1 MKKLLCILGLIF
13 ATVAH
18 AQTQAVTINLTTG
31 NVTNSSPVN
40 FATQKLGVAGGFFD
54 TTARA
59 DGYVIFYNG
68 TSGNYEFEAGG
79 GGGGAVS
86 SVTGTAN
93 QITASPTTG
102 AVVLTAPGT
111 YSGGNTVVW
120 TTGLASG
127 NYVLPLIN
135 STLDYVKRTTVAD
148 ADYTVLATDRYIAVT
163 SISASRILTLPAA
176 STVTPGAT
184 MVVSDESG
192 SVTNS
197 RTIVVLPNG
206 TDTISGSNTQFW
218 ISSPYGQI
226 ILVCNG
232 GTKWI
237 AVSDGLIGT
246 DSVVVGSRSYGIANT
261 TVLGTRALA
270 TSSRDVAIGISANA
284 SGGTSMALGGSSVAS
299 GSNTIAVGDGA
310 TASNSAAVAIGVN
323 ATASG
328 PVAVAVGMG
337 TNATA
342 TSTVALGW
350 TASANTSGGMAIG
363 SQTVS
368 NSSGAIAI
376 GLSSAARTPD
386 SIAIGHNALTGNVA
400 GIGLDNAIAIGLNAT
415 AAPTTGTNGDSGIAI
430 GPFAKADSWRATA
443 LGGYAEAVQ
452 VSSTAIGLGAFSFGA
467 HSESI
472 GRSAWT
478 LKSNYA
484 TIGGNG
490 IGNIY
495 FQNGYAGI
503 YYDGLIRIPG
513 TPQLDNQVGNQTILH
528 GIDGRD
534 LSAAVYFTDS
544 ATTPTGN
551 AAWGFLTV
559 NATGVPTAL
568 TMVDTGGGYTAG
580 NITAVALGAGTLPAF
595 TYTLSGGAII
605 SATLSGGSGMNP
617 TTASSAGGNINIAAG
632 MSTGSGTGGN
642 VNLQVSNGTA
652 AANNTVNNLV
662 TGLSVAPIN
671 GTASLT
677 TVTGNLV
684 VTGNANGTWNGT
696 VAGLTANS
704 YSYGNSTGFLTGL
717 SAPNSTMFGRYSD
730 GTFTAFTLANITQS
744 ATTIDLTST
753 AVTPGSYNFSNLTVD
768 SKGRITAIATG
779 VPSGS
784 GTVTSVTSAD
794 TNIGVATTTT
804 TPVLTLNTTLAGATF
819 NFNGTTASTTT
830 LTGTIITGG
839 GIGVAKAAF
848 IGGTLNVTGASTLAG
863 DVNVSSSTASTTT
876 TSGAIITAGGLGVAK
891 NLFVGGTSNVTG
903 NATITGTRLNFPTNV
918 SMITG
923 PMGGSF
929 ANRLAF
935 QTNDGTFTKIHVMAG
950 ETGTANSVAGF
961 NFVAFNSTANT
972 PYLSMELSG
981 DNAAD
986 GNTGMFLNLGHLGSG
1001 LTGNVYVW
1009 QADGGNIA
1017 VLTKA
1022 GIFTLNATTAS
1033 TSTTTGAL
1041 VVGGGLGVAGNI
1053 NGGGT
1058 LTTTGAVNGQVITV
1072 SANIDAKTSGNTTI
1086 YTPTS
1091 GKNATIVSI
1100 AIENLVTTS
1109 VTIPAQVTFSAGA
1122 TTNDVTTS
1130 LTLTTPT
1137 AGQEFK
1143 PVFATEP
1150 FWCNNSAPLTMRI
1163 TVGSTATTHTIKII
1177 VTAIEYTP

>member
-79 GGGGAVS
+79 GGGGNGTWGSIGGNFTNQTFPGIANAVLLGVNATNHGVGVAYNATTIATVLGNVATLNIPLTVPSGGTGLVTITANSAMYGNGTGAVKVVGPTAS
-86 SVTGTAN
+86 SVSGWNGTSIPAAITFGSNLSLTGNVLDAIGSGSGTVQNLNAGGTGFTVSGNGSATLTFSGNLNIGNIAPGAANTVFVTNATATNWTAILPNAVQDNITRLGAVTVGSLGTAVTGFTQANGTANTTLATTLFVSNATAALGTIVNSITGTAN
-93 QITASPTTG
+93 QITSSASTG
-102 AVVLTAPGT
+102 AVT
-111 YSGGNTVVW
+111 
-120 TTGLASG
+120 LA
-127 NYVLPLIN
+127 IN
-135 STLDYVKRTTVAD
+135 STFVFPGTAKLGGNFDMAGFTQTNGTINATLGNNTIVAGSNI
-148 ADYTVLATDRYIAVT
+148 TGNAVFKST
-163 SISASRILTLPAA
+163 GVNSASGHIITQGGNGTPPTGAPTALYIVDSDAANFGVVNDAFGHSGGIFFGRRSQGTSGTPTATTSGLTLLDLAA
-176 STVTPGAT
+176 AGYGTTGWGGEVAG
-184 MVVSDESG
+184 MRV
-192 SVTNS
+192 
-197 RTIVVLPNG
+197 RTEQDFTDTAQGTGLHFFISPNG
-206 TDTISGSNTQFW
+206 TTTQTDVLVFHNDGQASFSAVPSAISSGFSIPFVITTNHTDTGTSGATDFEIDRIDTSHGSGAQNLVLLTVNGTGKFNIDTSGDVFTSGFYASSGSAFIGNALNVTGISTLTGVLNVLSSTASTNTISGAIVDSGGLGVSGNTF
-218 ISSPYGQI
+218 I
-226 ILVCNG
+226 G
-232 GTKWI
+232 GTLN
-237 AVSDGLIGT
+237 VTG
-246 DSVVVGSRSYGIANT
+246 
-261 TVLGTRALA
+261 
-270 TSSRDVAIGISANA
+270 A
-284 SGGTSMALGGSSVAS
+284 STLTG
-299 GSNTIAVGDGA
+299 
-310 TASNSAAVAIGVN
+310 AVA
-323 ATASG
+323 
-328 PVAVAVGMG
+328 MG
-337 TNATA
+337 
-342 TSTVALGW
+342 STLI
-350 TASANTSGGMAIG
+350 T
-363 SQTVS
+363 
-368 NSSGAIAI
+368 
-376 GLSSAARTPD
+376 
-386 SIAIGHNALTGNVA
+386 TGN
-400 GIGLDNAIAIGLNAT
+400 I
-415 AAPTTGTNGDSGIAI
+415 
-430 GPFAKADSWRATA
+430 
-443 LGGYAEAVQ
+443 
-452 VSSTAIGLGAFSFGA
+452 
-467 HSESI
+467 
-472 GRSAWT
+472 
-478 LKSNYA
+478 
-484 TIGGNG
+484 
-490 IGNIY
+490 
-495 FQNGYAGI
+495 
-503 YYDGLIRIPG
+503 
-513 TPQLDNQVGNQTILH
+513 
-528 GIDGRD
+528 
-534 LSAAVYFTDS
+534 TDS
-544 ATTPTGN
+544 ALSSGNVYITGN
-551 AAWGFLTV
+551 GTKVLT
-559 NATGVPTAL
+559 
-568 TMVDTGGGYTAG
+568 
-580 NITAVALGAGTLPAF
+580 
-595 TYTLSGGAII
+595 
-605 SATLSGGSGMNP
+605 
-617 TTASSAGGNINIAAG
+617 
-632 MSTGSGTGGN
+632 
-642 VNLQVSNGTA
+642 GTA
-652 AANNTVNNLV
+652 AT
-662 TGLSVAPIN
+662 
-671 GTASLT
+671 
-677 TVTGNLV
+677 
-684 VTGNANGTWNGT
+684 
-696 VAGLTANS
+696 
-704 YSYGNSTGFLTGL
+704 NSTIL
-717 SAPNSTMFGRYSD
+717 GRYSD
-730 GTFTAFTLANITQS
+730 GTFTAFALGANMTMN
-744 ATTIDLTST
+744 ATTID
-753 AVTPGSYNFSNLTVD
+753 ATV
-768 SKGRITAIATG
+768 G
-779 VPSGS
+779 SGS

-819 NFNGTTASTTT
+819 TFNGTTASTTT
-830 LTGTIITGG
+830 LTGTIVTSG
-839 GIGVAKAAF
+839 GIGISKAAF